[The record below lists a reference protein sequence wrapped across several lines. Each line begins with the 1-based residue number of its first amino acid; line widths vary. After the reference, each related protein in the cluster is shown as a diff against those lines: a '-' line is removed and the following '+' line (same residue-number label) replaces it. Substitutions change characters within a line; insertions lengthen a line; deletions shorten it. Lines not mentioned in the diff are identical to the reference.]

1 MTKRTK
7 SGKRQKADLRKNNGK
22 VDTSMGKYY
31 LEKGKV
37 KILNSKGGNIMRF
50 RNTRT
55 STINAKAPTLDEIC
69 RKLGFVN
76 LKVDDRSGMNPIK
89 RMAIWHY
96 MHGMGVRLTD
106 IARQSN
112 RSHAT
117 VWSGIRRFKDY
128 LSYGDRVSLA
138 LKDKVNEV
146 MSENG

>member
-1 MTKRTK
+1 MRT
-7 SGKRQKADLRKNNGK
+7 
-22 VDTSMGKYY
+22 
-31 LEKGKV
+31 
-37 KILNSKGGNIMRF
+37 

-55 STINAKAPTLDEIC
+55 STINAKVPSFDEIC
-69 RKLGFVN
+69 EKAGFGD
-76 LKVDDRSGMNPIK
+76 LKQDNRSGQNPMK

-96 MHGMGVRLTD
+96 MYDMGIILTD

-128 LSYGDRVSLA
+128 LSYGDRVSLV
-138 LKDKVNEV
+138 LRDEIIKV

>member
-1 MTKRTK
+1 
-7 SGKRQKADLRKNNGK
+7 
-22 VDTSMGKYY
+22 
-31 LEKGKV
+31 
-37 KILNSKGGNIMRF
+37 MRF

-55 STINAKAPTLDEIC
+55 SSTSTINAKVPTFDEIC
-69 RKLGFVN
+69 EKAGFGD
-76 LKVDDRSGMNPIK
+76 LKADNRSGLNPTK

-117 VWSGIRRFKDY
+117 VWSGIRKFNDY

-138 LKDKVNEV
+138 LRDKINEV
-146 MSENG
+146 VSENG